1 MAVCAACPAIP
12 DRPDRNHCTQYML
25 LPEKGGN
32 EGTTTNAQLFAVNAQ
47 GTKTVRFRRRDT
59 ELAPVRYDGVT
70 YLILQAASEGAGELN
85 YSAVIE
91 PRPDRQFCLPDSFRE
106 IRYPASCPI
115 VFAGDWRDRL
125 FLREHRVGRTRPHR
139 ISD

>member
-1 MAVCAACPAIP
+1 MKRRIIRIAPFLALMLGSVSHGQAPQSTVPPSLCRTPEETVFSCGVGAI
-12 DRPDRNHCTQYML
+12 
-25 LPEKGGN
+25 
-32 EGTTTNAQLFAVNAQ
+32 
-47 GTKTVRFRRRDT
+47 RFRRRDT